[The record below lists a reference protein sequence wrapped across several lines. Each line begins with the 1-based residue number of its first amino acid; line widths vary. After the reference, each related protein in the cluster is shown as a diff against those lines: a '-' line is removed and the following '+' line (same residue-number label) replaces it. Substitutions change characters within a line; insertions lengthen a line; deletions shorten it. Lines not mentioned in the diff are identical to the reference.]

1 MTNLSA
7 FFDEFL
13 GTVVLIIAVFAINDK
28 NNSPPPGSLK
38 PFVLFLLILGIGASI
53 GMQTGLP
60 CFCSVILLF
69 FIFILNYRLCDQPSS
84 RSGPTYIDLDGWLWD
99 RSIHL

>member
-13 GTVVLIIAVFAINDK
+13 GTFVMIIAVFAIKDK
-28 NNSPPPGSLK
+28 RNNPPPGSLA
-38 PFVLFLLILGIGASI
+38 PLVLFLLILGIGASI

-60 CFCSVILLF
+60 CILPV
-69 FIFILNYRLCDQPSS
+69 FIFILFSNNRLRDQSSS
-84 RSGPTYIDLDGWLWD
+84 RFGPTYIDCDGGLWD